1 MKALMT
7 EWRMYLT
14 EQQEASILI
23 EEICAGKFIKPS
35 RPGSVITEIALE
47 EGIAQFF
54 NDAYSS
60 IKQQVHNFTAWKDE
74 KLMAFIDGTIE
85 KIQDFFAAG
94 RQKAIN
100 ARGMVRTVLIG
111 LFPKYQSRKL
121 IGLFGVFRKTEYLKA
136 GAAILSILLQKLVM
150 MGFGQV
156 AGIIAALP
164 SGTADLTQGAID
176 KLKEVGAKIKEII
189 AAVNGALDPSGIL
202 DLIIELPAWSDRLD
216 LIKQL
221 ANDLKSVQKLNI
233 G

>member
-85 KIQDFFAAG
+85 RKYRTSLRPAG
-94 RQKAIN
+94 R
-100 ARGMVRTVLIG
+100 RR
-111 LFPKYQSRKL
+111 
-121 IGLFGVFRKTEYLKA
+121 
-136 GAAILSILLQKLVM
+136 
-150 MGFGQV
+150 
-156 AGIIAALP
+156 
-164 SGTADLTQGAID
+164 
-176 KLKEVGAKIKEII
+176 
-189 AAVNGALDPSGIL
+189 
-202 DLIIELPAWSDRLD
+202 
-216 LIKQL
+216 
-221 ANDLKSVQKLNI
+221 
-233 G
+233 